1 MSQGPLDGI
10 RVLEVTIY
18 LFTSST
24 GAVLADWGADV
35 LKVENA
41 AFGDPCRYT
50 AAWGISSDVDGLNY
64 LWELSNRGKKSVGVD
79 ISAPGGRE
87 ILLKL
92 AEQSDVFLTNFL
104 PGARKRLGIDVDDV
118 RAKNPEIIY
127 ARGSAVGPLGPEAHN
142 GGFDGVTY
150 WARSGAAASAPRDL
164 DGWVPA
170 MPGPGFG
177 DMQAGMA
184 LAGGIAAALLQR
196 ERTGNGAVVDTS
208 LLSAGLWAMQP
219 GIAGTSLVHTAE
231 LDPQRHYSSS
241 NPLTTMYRTRD
252 DRFIMLGLLQGD
264 RYWPEFCVAVDRTD
278 WLADERFANSE
289 SRDDNKLACIEML
302 DQLFSTR
309 TLADWQDVFADQEF
323 QWDVVRFPGEVLED
337 PQVRANGYVQTVTHP
352 CGTSIRLTASPT
364 QFDEVVV
371 PLKSAPLHGENTD
384 EVLKAAG
391 IQPSRIDLLRTD
403 GVIAKRP

>member
-1 MSQGPLDGI
+1 MRTVGCS
-10 RVLEVTIY
+10 RVH
-18 LFTSST
+18 S
-24 GAVLADWGADV
+24 
-35 LKVENA
+35 
-41 AFGDPCRYT
+41 
-50 AAWGISSDVDGLNY
+50 
-64 LWELSNRGKKSVGVD
+64 
-79 ISAPGGRE
+79 
-87 ILLKL
+87 
-92 AEQSDVFLTNFL
+92 
-104 PGARKRLGIDVDDV
+104 
-118 RAKNPEIIY
+118 
-127 ARGSAVGPLGPEAHN
+127 
-142 GGFDGVTY
+142 
-150 WARSGAAASAPRDL
+150 RDL

-184 LAGGIAAALLQR
+184 LAGGIAATLLQR

-219 GIAGTSLVHTAE
+219 GIAGTSLVRTAE
-231 LDPQRHYSSS
+231 LDPQSHYSSS

-252 DRFIMLGLLQGD
+252 DRFIMLGILQGD
-264 RYWPEFCVAVDRTD
+264 RYWPEFCVAVDRAD
-278 WLADERFANSE
+278 WLADERFANLE

-309 TLADWQDVFADQEF
+309 TLADWQDAFADQEF

-337 PQVRANGYVQTVTHP
+337 PQVRANGYAQTVTHP

-371 PLKSAPLHGENTD
+371 SLKSAPLHGENTD

-391 IQPSRIDLLRTD
+391 IHPSQIDLLRD
-403 GVIAKRP
+403 GRRHR